1 VSDERE
7 EDPSQMFEP
16 RAKNFDAAL
25 DPKRPQTAMMVKYFF
40 KLSFPVILS
49 NFVGYSVL
57 LINSAI
63 ASKLNDSA
71 SLAAVGLGNVT
82 SWIFIVSILV
92 GLNSGQET
100 LTSQAY
106 GSGNFRLCGVYLNR
120 GALVLIAFFIPLT
133 LPGVFAERLFL
144 ALGQNPDVARL
155 AQDYIHF

>member
-1 VSDERE
+1 
-7 EDPSQMFEP
+7 
-16 RAKNFDAAL
+16 
-25 DPKRPQTAMMVKYFF
+25 MMVKYFF